1 MHLIKS
7 KSFYKNMLLIAVP
20 IALQNLISFATGMMD
35 TIMLGLAE
43 NGETM
48 LSAAALGGQPMFILY
63 VFGFGM
69 SGGATVLVAQY
80 WGKGDM
86 ASIKRIF
93 AMMIKFAA
101 IVSLVFAALSLSFPQ
116 QIMRLYSDNP
126 EIIEM
131 GSQYLWIMGF
141 ACITFGISSMLIC
154 LFRAIEAVKIAV
166 GINLVSFALNVFLNW
181 VLIFGNLGFPALG
194 VRGAAIAT
202 LIARVSEFVVIMIYL
217 FFFDK
222 KLGFKL
228 RDLKFY
234 DKLLAKDL
242 VHYGTPVLLNEGLW
256 AIGTS
261 VQASIMGHISYS
273 EGDPVAANSI
283 ASMLQQLACLV
294 IFGIANAAAVITGRT
309 IGEDD
314 HEKAREQATT
324 FRYISYGIGVV
335 SFALIFFLRDLAVG
349 FYNIDEATKALARE
363 MITVIAVISFFVSIV
378 GICLVGVLRGG
389 GDTRFCMFLEIGAL
403 WFLGV
408 PLGYFAA
415 AVLRLP
421 VPFVLAAMKVDEPTK
436 AVACMLRVRN
446 GKWLQSVT
454 R

>member
-1 MHLIKS
+1 MHLVKS
-7 KSFYKNMLLIAVP
+7 KNFYRNMLLIAVP
-20 IALQNLISFATGMMD
+20 IALQNLISFATGMLD
-35 TIMLGLAE
+35 TIMLGLAP
-43 NGETM
+43 NGESM
-48 LSAAALGGQPMFILY
+48 LSAASLGGQPMFILY
-63 VFGFGM
+63 VLGFGM

-80 WGKGDM
+80 WGKRDM
-86 ASIKRIF
+86 ESIRRIF

-101 IVSLVFAALSLSFPQ
+101 AVSVLFAVLSLSMPRG
-116 QIMRLYSDNP
+116 IMLLYSDSP
-126 EIIEM
+126 EIVEM
-131 GSQYLWIMGF
+131 GAQYLGIMGF
-141 ACITFGISSMLIC
+141 ACLTFGVSSMLIC
-154 LFRAIEAVKIAV
+154 LFRAVESVKISV

-194 VRGAAIAT
+194 IRGAAIAT
-202 LIARVSEFVVIMIYL
+202 LIARVSEFAVIMIYL
-217 FFFDK
+217 FCFDK

-228 RDLKFY
+228 RDLKLF

-242 VHYGTPVLLNEGLW
+242 LHYGTPVLLNEGLW
-256 AIGTS
+256 AIGVS
-261 VQASIMGHISYS
+261 VQASIMGHIDYA

-283 ASMLQQLACLV
+283 ASMLQQMACLV

-309 IGEDD
+309 IGEND

-324 FRYISYGIGVV
+324 FRLISYGIGIV
-335 SFALIFFLRDLAVG
+335 SFAMIFFMRDLAVG
-349 FYNIDEATKALARE
+349 FYNIDEATKELARQ
-363 MITVIAVISFFVSIV
+363 MITVIAVITFFVSIV

-389 GDTRFCMFLEIGAL
+389 GDTRFCMYLEIGAL

-408 PLGYFAA
+408 PLGYLAA

-436 AVACMLRVRN
+436 AVACVLRVRG

>member
-43 NGETM
+43 NGESM

-63 VFGFGM
+63 VLGFGM

-80 WGKGDM
+80 WGKRDM
-86 ASIKRIF
+86 ESIRRIF

-101 IVSLVFAALSLSFPQ
+101 IVSVVFAALSLSMPRG
-116 QIMRLYSDNP
+116 IMRLYSDNP
-126 EIIEM
+126 EIVEL
-131 GSQYLWIMGF
+131 GSQYLSIIGF

-154 LFRAIEAVKIAV
+154 LFRAVESVKISV

-202 LIARVSEFVVIMIYL
+202 LIARVSEFVVIIIYL
-217 FFFDK
+217 FCFDK

-228 RDLKFY
+228 HHLKLY
-234 DKLLAKDL
+234 DKPLAKDL

-256 AIGTS
+256 ALGNS

-283 ASMLQQLACLV
+283 ASMLQQLAWLV

-309 IGEDD
+309 IGEGEP
-314 HEKAREQATT
+314 EKAREQATT
-324 FRYISYGIGVV
+324 FRMISYAIGAA
-335 SFALIFFLRDLAVG
+335 SFLLLFFIRDIGVG
-349 FYNIDEATKALARE
+349 FYNIDESTKALARQ
-363 MITVIAVISFFVSIV
+363 MIAVIAVLTFFVSIV

-389 GDTRFCMFLEIGAL
+389 GDTRFCMFLEIGTL
-403 WFLGV
+403 WFIGI

-415 AVLRLP
+415 VVLRLP

-436 AVACMLRVRN
+436 AVACILRVRG
-446 GKWLQSVT
+446 GKWLQIVT

>member
-1 MHLIKS
+1 MHLVKS
-7 KSFYKNMLLIAVP
+7 KSFYRNMLLIAVP

-35 TIMLGLAE
+35 TIMLGLAK

-80 WGKGDM
+80 WGKRNM
-86 ASIKRIF
+86 ESIRRIF

-101 IVSLVFAALSLSFPQ
+101 GISFVSAALSLSIPR

-126 EIIEM
+126 EIVEM
-131 GSQYLWIMGF
+131 GSQYLFIMGF
-141 ACITFGISSMLIC
+141 ACITYGISTMLIC
-154 LFRAIEAVKIAV
+154 LFRAVETVKVSV
-166 GINLVSFALNVFLNW
+166 GINLISFALNVFLNW
-181 VLIFGNLGFPALG
+181 VLIFGNLGAPALG

-202 LIARVSEFVVIMIYL
+202 VIARLSEFLVIVLYL

-228 RDLKFY
+228 RDLGLF
-234 DKLLAKDL
+234 DKQLAKDL

-256 AIGTS
+256 AIGIS
-261 VQASIMGHISYS
+261 VQASIMGHIDYAK
-273 EGDPVAANSI
+273 GDPVAANSI

-314 HEKAREQATT
+314 HKKAREQATT
-324 FRYISYGIGVV
+324 FRLISYGIGAA
-335 SFALIFFLRDLAVG
+335 SFALIFFIRDPAVG
-349 FYNIDEATKALARE
+349 FYNIDEATKVLARQ
-363 MITVIAVISFFVSIV
+363 MITVISVITFFVSIV
-378 GICLVGVLRGG
+378 GICLVGILRGG
-389 GDTRFCMFLEIGAL
+389 GDTRFCMFLEIGSL
-403 WFLGV
+403 WFLSV
-408 PLGYFAA
+408 PLGYLAA

-421 VPFVLAAMKVDEPTK
+421 VPFVLAAMKLDEPTK
-436 AVACMLRVRN
+436 AAACIFRVRG
-446 GKWLQSVT
+446 GKWLRSVT